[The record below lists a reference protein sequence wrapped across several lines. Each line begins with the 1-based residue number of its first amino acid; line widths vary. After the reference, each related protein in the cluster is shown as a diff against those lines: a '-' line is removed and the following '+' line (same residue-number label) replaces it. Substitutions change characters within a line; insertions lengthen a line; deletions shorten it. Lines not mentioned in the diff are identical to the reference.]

1 MGSFSTILTALF
13 CATAPLASGGASEIQ
28 SEVVESNF
36 KLGKEVVSKV
46 RGSYEKGEYKEFFE
60 QVDGSYKEADLSGLT
75 KMREKEIPV
84 EFQEQWE
91 SEFASLQK
99 AKNKDLLAVISDK
112 DDSIFSEKVRS
123 VAANVSTPEQ
133 EKAISKL
140 NSLIAKAPNTGVN
153 KDENTLINIDV
164 EYEYKLTQAKTHEQ
178 QLALRMEKM
187 DKMVAASKSF
197 QDPALKQ
204 AVGLAAA
211 NLDVRLARNLDGA
224 DLNNLVRSKAKPANE
239 TEEQV
244 YSILSS
250 YQGQF
255 ADLMKELDRAN
266 R

>member
-13 CATAPLASGGASEIQ
+13 CAAAPLVSDGGSEIKR
-28 SEVVESNF
+28 EHVESSF
-36 KLGKEVVSKV
+36 KLGKEVVSEV
-46 RGSYEKGEYKEFFE
+46 RGSYERGEYKEFFE
-60 QVDGSYKEADLSGLT
+60 QMDGSYREADLSGLI
-75 KMREKEIPV
+75 KVREKQVPV
-84 EFQEQWE
+84 EFQEKWE
-91 SEFASLQK
+91 EEFMALQK
-99 AKNKDLLAVISDK
+99 AKNKDLLAIISDK
-112 DDSIFSEKVRS
+112 DGSIFAEKVRS
-123 VAANVSTPEQ
+123 LAANLSTPEQ

-140 NSLIAKAPNTGVN
+140 NSLITKVPGTGAN
-153 KDENTLINIDV
+153 KDENTLIHMDV
-164 EYEYKLTQAKTHEQ
+164 EYEYKLTQAQPHAQ

-197 QDPALKQ
+197 QDLALKQ

-211 NLDVRLARNLDGA
+211 NLDVRLARNIDGA
-224 DLNNLVRSKAKPANE
+224 DLNGLVKSKAKPANE